1 MSLRFLLGFIIGVVI
16 GASIALVLAPQ
27 GGEA

>member
-1 MSLRFLLGFIIGVVI
+1 MSLRFILGFIIGVVV

-27 GGEA
+27 SGKA